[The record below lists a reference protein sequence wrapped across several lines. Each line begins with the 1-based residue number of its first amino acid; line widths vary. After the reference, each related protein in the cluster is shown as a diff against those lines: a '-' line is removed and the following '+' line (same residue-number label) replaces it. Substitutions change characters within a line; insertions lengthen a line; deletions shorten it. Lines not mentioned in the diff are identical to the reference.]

1 MCKLVKR
8 NLDILVISDL
18 HLGTYGSEADEVLAY
33 LDSIDAD
40 KIVINGDFVD
50 IMLFNKRFWPSSH
63 MKVIKYFLDLISEG
77 KEIYYVTGNHDELI
91 RKFVNFKIQNFKIV
105 NQIVLDTPEGKV
117 WMFHGDVFDFSIQ
130 TAWLTKLAGFLYDY
144 MIIFNSWVN
153 KKIMRPLGRK
163 RLNFS
168 KIIKANVKT
177 AVQYFANF
185 ERNAAEIAEKNGY
198 KYVVCGHIH
207 TPKIESFEI
216 NGKEIIYM
224 NSGDWLESLSSLE
237 YVNNEWSIYMHKRTE
252 KDFKNDE
259 SSRIEMTNKE
269 LYKDLIAEFKI
280 LQDK

>member
-1 MCKLVKR
+1 MKR

-33 LDSIDAD
+33 LDTINAD

-63 MKVIKYFLDLISEG
+63 MKVIKYFLDLISQG
-77 KEIYYVTGNHDELI
+77 KEIYYVTGNHDELM
-91 RKFVNFKIQNFKIV
+91 RKFLNFKIQNFKIV
-105 NQIVLDTPEGKV
+105 NQIVLNTAEGKV
-117 WMFHGDVFDFSIQ
+117 WIFHGDVFDFSIQ
-130 TAWLTKLAGFLYDY
+130 TQWLTKLAGFLYDY
-144 MIIFNSWVN
+144 MIIFNSWIN

-168 KIIKANVKT
+168 KTIKSNVKT

-185 ERNAAEIAEKNGY
+185 EMKAAEVAQKNGY

-207 TPKIESFEI
+207 TPKIESFNI
-216 NGKEIIYM
+216 NGEQVIYM

-237 YVNNEWSIYMHKRTE
+237 YVDNKWSIYMHKRTE
-252 KDFKNDE
+252 QEYKGDND
-259 SSRIEMTNKE
+259 SRIEMTNKE

>member
-1 MCKLVKR
+1 MKR

-33 LDSIDAD
+33 LNTINAN

-63 MKVIKYFLDLISEG
+63 MKVIKYFLDLISQG
-77 KEIYYVTGNHDELI
+77 KEIYYVTGNHDELM
-91 RKFVNFKIQNFKIV
+91 RKFLNFKIQNFKIV
-105 NQIVLDTPEGKV
+105 NQIVLETAKGKV
-117 WMFHGDVFDFSIQ
+117 WIFHGDVFDFSIQ
-130 TAWLTKLAGFLYDY
+130 TQWLTKLAGFLYDY
-144 MIIFNSWVN
+144 MIIFNSWIN
-153 KKIMRPLGRK
+153 KKIMRPLGQK

-168 KIIKANVKT
+168 KTIKSNVKT

-185 ERNAAEIAEKNGY
+185 EMKAAEVAQKNGY

-207 TPKIESFEI
+207 TPKIESFNI
-216 NGKEIIYM
+216 NGEQVIYM

-237 YVNNEWSIYMHKRTE
+237 YVDNKWSIYMHKRTE
-252 KDFKNDE
+252 QEYKGDND
-259 SSRIEMTNKE
+259 SRIEMTNKE

>member
-1 MCKLVKR
+1 MKR

-33 LDSIDAD
+33 LDTINAN

-63 MKVIKYFLDLISEG
+63 MKVIKYFLDLISQG
-77 KEIYYVTGNHDELI
+77 KEIYYVTGNHDELM
-91 RKFVNFKIQNFKIV
+91 RKFLNFKIQNFKIV
-105 NQIVLDTPEGKV
+105 NQIVLDTAKGKV
-117 WMFHGDVFDFSIQ
+117 WIFHGDVFDFSIQ
-130 TAWLTKLAGFLYDY
+130 TQWLTKLAGFLYDY
-144 MIIFNSWVN
+144 MIIFNSWIN
-153 KKIMRPLGRK
+153 KKIMRPLGQK

-168 KIIKANVKT
+168 KTIKSNVKT

-185 ERNAAEIAEKNGY
+185 EMKAAEVAQKNGY

-207 TPKIESFEI
+207 TPKIESFNI
-216 NGKEIIYM
+216 NGEEVIYM

-237 YVNNEWSIYMHKRTE
+237 YADNKWSIYMHKRTE
-252 KDFKNDE
+252 QEYKVDGD
-259 SSRIEMTNKE
+259 SRIEMTNKE
-269 LYKDLIAEFKI
+269 LYKDLVAEFKI

>member
-1 MCKLVKR
+1 MKR
-8 NLDILVISDL
+8 NIDILVISDL

-33 LDSIDAD
+33 LDTINAD

-63 MKVIKYFLDLISEG
+63 MKVIKYFLDLISQG
-77 KEIYYVTGNHDELI
+77 KEIYYVTGNHDELM
-91 RKFVNFKIQNFKIV
+91 RKFLNFKIQNFKIV
-105 NQIVLDTPEGKV
+105 NQIVLDTAKGKV
-117 WMFHGDVFDFSIQ
+117 WIFHGDVFDFSIQ
-130 TAWLTKLAGFLYDY
+130 TQWLTKLAGFLYDY
-144 MIIFNSWVN
+144 MIIFNSWIN
-153 KKIMRPLGRK
+153 KKIMRPLGQK

-168 KIIKANVKT
+168 KTIKSNVKT

-185 ERNAAEIAEKNGY
+185 EMKAAEVAQKNGY

-207 TPKIESFEI
+207 TPKIESFNI
-216 NGKEIIYM
+216 NGEQVIYM

-237 YVNNEWSIYMHKRTE
+237 YVDNKWSIYMHKRTE
-252 KDFKNDE
+252 QEYKGDND
-259 SSRIEMTNKE
+259 SRIEMTNKE

>member
-1 MCKLVKR
+1 MKR

-33 LDSIDAD
+33 LDSINAD

-63 MKVIKYFLDLISEG
+63 MKVIKYFLDLISQG
-77 KEIYYVTGNHDELI
+77 KEIYYVTGNHDELM
-91 RKFVNFKIQNFKIV
+91 RKFLNFKIQNFKIV
-105 NQIVLDTPEGKV
+105 NQIVLDTDEGKV
-117 WMFHGDVFDFSIQ
+117 WIFHGDVFDFSIQ
-130 TAWLTKLAGFLYDY
+130 TQWLTKLAGFLYDY
-144 MIIFNSWVN
+144 MIIFNSWIN

-168 KIIKANVKT
+168 KTIKSNVKT

-185 ERNAAEIAEKNGY
+185 EMKAAEVAQKNGY

-207 TPKIESFEI
+207 TPKIESFNI
-216 NGKEIIYM
+216 NGEQVIYM

-237 YVNNEWSIYMHKRTE
+237 YVDNKWSIYMHKRTE
-252 KDFKNDE
+252 QEYKGDND
-259 SSRIEMTNKE
+259 SRIEMTKKE

>member
-1 MCKLVKR
+1 MKR

-33 LDSIDAD
+33 LDIINAN

-63 MKVIKYFLDLISEG
+63 MKVIKYFLDLISQG
-77 KEIYYVTGNHDELI
+77 KEIYYVTGNHDELM
-91 RKFVNFKIQNFKIV
+91 RKFLNFKIQNFKIV
-105 NQIVLDTPEGKV
+105 NQIVLDTDEGKV
-117 WMFHGDVFDFSIQ
+117 WIFHGDVFDFSIQ
-130 TAWLTKLAGFLYDY
+130 TQWLTKLAGFLYDY
-144 MIIFNSWVN
+144 MIIFNSWIN

-168 KIIKANVKT
+168 KTIKSNVKT

-185 ERNAAEIAEKNGY
+185 EMKAAEVAQKNGY

-207 TPKIESFEI
+207 TPKIESFNI
-216 NGKEIIYM
+216 NGEEVIYM

-237 YVNNEWSIYMHKRTE
+237 YADNKWSIYMHKRTE
-252 KDFKNDE
+252 QEYKGDND
-259 SSRIEMTNKE
+259 SRIEMTNKE

>member
-1 MCKLVKR
+1 MKR

-33 LDSIDAD
+33 LDTIDAD
-40 KIVINGDFVD
+40 KIVINGDFID

-63 MKVIKYFLDLISEG
+63 MKVVKYFLDLISQG
-77 KEIYYVTGNHDELI
+77 KEIYYVTGNHDELM
-91 RKFVNFKIQNFKIV
+91 RKFLNFRIQNFKIV
-105 NQIVLDTPEGKV
+105 NQIVLDTHEGKV

-130 TAWLTKLAGFLYDY
+130 TGWLTKLAGFLYDY
-144 MIIFNSWVN
+144 MIMFNSWIN

-168 KIIKANVKT
+168 KSIKANVKT

-185 ERNAAEIAEKNGY
+185 EMKAAKIAQKNGY

-207 TPKIESFEI
+207 TPKIESFNI
-216 NGKEIIYM
+216 NGEEIIYM

-237 YVNNEWSIYMHKRTE
+237 YVNNKWSIYMHKRTE
-252 KDFKNDE
+252 QEYKGDD
-259 SSRIEMTNKE
+259 SRIEMNNKE

>member
-1 MCKLVKR
+1 MKR

-33 LDSIDAD
+33 LNTIDAD

-63 MKVIKYFLDLISEG
+63 MKVVKYFLDLISQG
-77 KEIYYVTGNHDELI
+77 KEIYYVTGNHDELM
-91 RKFVNFKIQNFKIV
+91 RKFLNFRIQNFKIL
-105 NQIVLDTPEGKV
+105 NQVVLDTNEGKV
-117 WMFHGDVFDFSIQ
+117 WIFHGDVFDFSIQ
-130 TAWLTKLAGFLYDY
+130 TGWLTKLAGFLYDY
-144 MIIFNSWVN
+144 MIMFNSWIN

-163 RLNFS
+163 RLNLS
-168 KIIKANVKT
+168 KSIKANVKT

-185 ERNAAEIAEKNGY
+185 EMKAAKIAQKNGY

-207 TPKIESFEI
+207 NPKIESFDI
-216 NGKEIIYM
+216 NGEEIIYM

-237 YVNNEWSIYMHKRTE
+237 YVDNKWSIYMHKRTE
-252 KDFKNDE
+252 QEYKGDD
-259 SSRIEMTNKE
+259 SRIEMTNKE
-269 LYKDLIAEFKI
+269 LYKDLIAEFEI

>member
-1 MCKLVKR
+1 MKR

-33 LDSIDAD
+33 LDSIEAD

-63 MKVIKYFLDLISEG
+63 MKVVKYFLDLISQG
-77 KEIYYVTGNHDELI
+77 KEIYYVTGNHDELM
-91 RKFVNFKIQNFKIV
+91 RKFLNFKIQNFKIV

-130 TAWLTKLAGFLYDY
+130 TGWLTKLAGFLYDY
-144 MIIFNSWVN
+144 MIMFNSWIN

-168 KIIKANVKT
+168 KTIKANVKT

-185 ERNAAEIAEKNGY
+185 EIKAAEIAQKNGY

-207 TPKIESFEI
+207 TPKIESFDI
-216 NGKEIIYM
+216 NGEEIIYM

-237 YVNNEWSIYMHKRTE
+237 YVDNKWSIYMHKRTE
-252 KDFKNDE
+252 QEYKGDD
-259 SSRIEMTNKE
+259 SRIEMTNKE

>member
-1 MCKLVKR
+1 MKR

-185 ERNAAEIAEKNGY
+185 ERKAAEIAEKNGY

-259 SSRIEMTNKE
+259 SSKIEMTNKE

>member
-1 MCKLVKR
+1 MKR

-40 KIVINGDFVD
+40 KIVINGDFID

>member
-1 MCKLVKR
+1 MKR

-33 LDSIDAD
+33 LDSIEAD

-63 MKVIKYFLDLISEG
+63 MKVVKYFLDLISKG
-77 KEIYYVTGNHDELI
+77 KEIYYVTGNHDELM
-91 RKFVNFKIQNFKIV
+91 RKFLNFKIQNFKIV

-130 TAWLTKLAGFLYDY
+130 TGWLTKLAGFLYDY
-144 MIIFNSWVN
+144 MIMFNSWIN

-168 KIIKANVKT
+168 KTIKANVKT

-185 ERNAAEIAEKNGY
+185 EIKAAEIAQKNGY

-207 TPKIESFEI
+207 TPKIESFDI
-216 NGKEIIYM
+216 NGEEIIYM

-237 YVNNEWSIYMHKRTE
+237 YVDNKWSIYMHKRTE
-252 KDFKNDE
+252 QEYKGDND
-259 SSRIEMTNKE
+259 SRIEMTNKE

>member
-1 MCKLVKR
+1 MKR

-33 LDSIDAD
+33 LDSINAD

-50 IMLFNKRFWPSSH
+50 IMHFNKRFWPSSH
-63 MKVIKYFLDLISEG
+63 MKVIKYFLDLISQG
-77 KEIYYVTGNHDELI
+77 KEIYYVTGNHDELM
-91 RKFVNFKIQNFKIV
+91 RKFLNFKIQNFKIV
-105 NQIVLDTPEGKV
+105 NQIVLDTAKGKV
-117 WMFHGDVFDFSIQ
+117 WIFHGDVFDFSIQ
-130 TAWLTKLAGFLYDY
+130 TQWLTKLAGFLYDY
-144 MIIFNSWVN
+144 MIIFNSWIN

-168 KIIKANVKT
+168 KTIKSNVKT

-185 ERNAAEIAEKNGY
+185 YMKAAEVAQKNGY

-207 TPKIESFEI
+207 TPKIESFNI
-216 NGKEIIYM
+216 NGEEVIYM

-237 YVNNEWSIYMHKRTE
+237 YADNKWSIYMHRRTE
-252 KDFKNDE
+252 QEYKGDND
-259 SSRIEMTNKE
+259 SRIEMTNKE

>member
-1 MCKLVKR
+1 MKR

-33 LDSIDAD
+33 LDSINAD

-63 MKVIKYFLDLISEG
+63 MRVIKYFLDLISKG
-77 KEIYYVTGNHDELI
+77 KEIYYVTGNHDELM
-91 RKFVNFKIQNFKIV
+91 RKFLNFKIQNFKIV
-105 NQIVLDTPEGKV
+105 NQIVLDTDEGKV
-117 WMFHGDVFDFSIQ
+117 WIFHGDVFDFSIQ
-130 TAWLTKLAGFLYDY
+130 TQWLTKLAGFLYDY
-144 MIIFNSWVN
+144 MIIFNSWIN

-168 KIIKANVKT
+168 KTIKSNVKT

-185 ERNAAEIAEKNGY
+185 EMKAAEVAQKNGY

-207 TPKIESFEI
+207 TPKIESFNI
-216 NGKEIIYM
+216 NGEEVIYM

-237 YVNNEWSIYMHKRTE
+237 YADNKWSIYMHKRTE
-252 KDFKNDE
+252 QEYKGDND
-259 SSRIEMTNKE
+259 SRIEMTNKE

>member
-1 MCKLVKR
+1 MKR

-50 IMLFNKRFWPSSH
+50 IMLLNKRFLSSSH

-144 MIIFNSWVN
+144 MIIYNSWVN

-185 ERNAAEIAEKNGY
+185 ERKAAEIAEKNGY

-224 NSGDWLESLSSLE
+224 NSGDCLESLSSLE

-259 SSRIEMTNKE
+259 SSKIEMSNKE
-269 LYKDLIAEFKI
+269 LYRDLIAEFKI

>member
-1 MCKLVKR
+1 MKR

-33 LDSIDAD
+33 LDSINAN

-63 MKVIKYFLDLISEG
+63 MKVIKYFLDLISQG
-77 KEIYYVTGNHDELI
+77 KEIYYVTGNHDELM
-91 RKFVNFKIQNFKIV
+91 RKFLNFKIQNFKIV
-105 NQIVLDTPEGKV
+105 NQIVLDTAKGKV
-117 WMFHGDVFDFSIQ
+117 WIFHGDVFDFSIQ
-130 TAWLTKLAGFLYDY
+130 TQWLTKLAGFLYDY
-144 MIIFNSWVN
+144 MIIFNSWIN

-168 KIIKANVKT
+168 KTIKSNVKT

-185 ERNAAEIAEKNGY
+185 EMKAAEVAQKNGY

-207 TPKIESFEI
+207 TPKIESFNI
-216 NGKEIIYM
+216 NGEEVIYM

-237 YVNNEWSIYMHKRTE
+237 YADNKWSIYMHKRIE
-252 KDFKNDE
+252 QEYKSDND
-259 SSRIEMTNKE
+259 SRIEMTNKE

>member
-1 MCKLVKR
+1 VKR

-33 LDSIDAD
+33 LDTINAN

-63 MKVIKYFLDLISEG
+63 MKVIKYFLDLISQG
-77 KEIYYVTGNHDELI
+77 KEIYYVTGNHDELM
-91 RKFVNFKIQNFKIV
+91 RKFLNFKIQNFKIV
-105 NQIVLDTPEGKV
+105 NQIVLDTDEGKV
-117 WMFHGDVFDFSIQ
+117 WIFHGDVFDFSIQ
-130 TAWLTKLAGFLYDY
+130 TQWLTKLAGFLYDY
-144 MIIFNSWVN
+144 MIIFNSWIN

-168 KIIKANVKT
+168 KTIKSNVKT

-185 ERNAAEIAEKNGY
+185 EMKAAEVAQKNGY

-207 TPKIESFEI
+207 TPKIESFNI
-216 NGKEIIYM
+216 NGEEVIYM

-237 YVNNEWSIYMHKRTE
+237 YVDNKWSIYMHKRTE
-252 KDFKNDE
+252 QEYKGDND
-259 SSRIEMTNKE
+259 SRIEMTNKE

>member
-1 MCKLVKR
+1 MKR

-33 LDSIDAD
+33 LDSINAD

-63 MKVIKYFLDLISEG
+63 MKVIKYFLDLISQG
-77 KEIYYVTGNHDELI
+77 KEIYYVTGNHDELM
-91 RKFVNFKIQNFKIV
+91 RKFLNFKIQNFKIV
-105 NQIVLDTPEGKV
+105 NQIVLDTAKGKV
-117 WMFHGDVFDFSIQ
+117 WIFHGDVFDFSIQ
-130 TAWLTKLAGFLYDY
+130 TQWLTKLAGFLYDY
-144 MIIFNSWVN
+144 MIIFNSWIN

-168 KIIKANVKT
+168 KTIKSNVKT

-185 ERNAAEIAEKNGY
+185 EIKAAEVAQKNGY

-207 TPKIESFEI
+207 TPKIESFNI
-216 NGKEIIYM
+216 NGEEVIYM

-237 YVNNEWSIYMHKRTE
+237 YVDNKWSIYMHKRTE
-252 KDFKNDE
+252 QEYKGDND
-259 SSRIEMTNKE
+259 SRIEMTNKE

>member
-1 MCKLVKR
+1 MKR

-33 LDSIDAD
+33 LDTIDAD

-63 MKVIKYFLDLISEG
+63 MKVVKYFLDLITQG
-77 KEIYYVTGNHDELI
+77 KEIYYVTGNHDELM
-91 RKFVNFKIQNFKIV
+91 RKFLNFRIQNFKIV
-105 NQIVLDTPEGKV
+105 NQVVLDTNEGKV

-130 TAWLTKLAGFLYDY
+130 TGWLTKLAGFLYDY
-144 MIIFNSWVN
+144 MIMFNSWIN

-168 KIIKANVKT
+168 KSIKANVKT

-185 ERNAAEIAEKNGY
+185 EMKAAKIAQKNGY

-207 TPKIESFEI
+207 TPKIESFDI
-216 NGKEIIYM
+216 NGEEIIYM

-237 YVNNEWSIYMHKRTE
+237 YVDNKWSIYMHKRTE
-252 KDFKNDE
+252 QEYKGDD
-259 SSRIEMTNKE
+259 SRIEMTNKE
-269 LYKDLIAEFKI
+269 LYKDLIAEFEI

>member
-1 MCKLVKR
+1 MKR

-33 LDSIDAD
+33 LDTIDAD

-63 MKVIKYFLDLISEG
+63 MKVIKYFLDLISQG
-77 KEIYYVTGNHDELI
+77 KEIYYVTGNHDELM
-91 RKFVNFKIQNFKIV
+91 RKFLNFKIQNFKIV
-105 NQIVLDTPEGKV
+105 NQVVLDTTEGKV

-130 TAWLTKLAGFLYDY
+130 TGWLTKLAGFLYDY
-144 MIIFNSWVN
+144 MIMFNSWIN

-168 KIIKANVKT
+168 KTIKANVKT

-185 ERNAAEIAEKNGY
+185 EIKAAEIAQKNGY

-207 TPKIESFEI
+207 TPKIESFDI
-216 NGKEIIYM
+216 NGEEIIYM

-237 YVNNEWSIYMHKRTE
+237 YVNNKWSIYMHKRTE
-252 KDFKNDE
+252 QEYKGDDD
-259 SSRIEMTNKE
+259 SRIEMTNKE

>member
-1 MCKLVKR
+1 MKR

-33 LDSIDAD
+33 LDTINAN

-50 IMLFNKRFWPSSH
+50 IMLFNKNFWPSSH
-63 MKVIKYFLDLISEG
+63 MKVIKYFLDLISQG
-77 KEIYYVTGNHDELI
+77 KEIYYVTGNHDELM
-91 RKFVNFKIQNFKIV
+91 RKFLNFKIQNFKIV
-105 NQIVLDTPEGKV
+105 NQIVLDTAKGKV
-117 WMFHGDVFDFSIQ
+117 WIFHGDVFDFSIQ
-130 TAWLTKLAGFLYDY
+130 TQWLTKLAGFLYDY
-144 MIIFNSWVN
+144 MIIFNSWIN

-168 KIIKANVKT
+168 KTIKSNVKT

-185 ERNAAEIAEKNGY
+185 EMKAAEVAQKNGY

-207 TPKIESFEI
+207 TPKIESFNI
-216 NGKEIIYM
+216 NGEEVIYM

-237 YVNNEWSIYMHKRTE
+237 YADNKWSIYMHKRTE
-252 KDFKNDE
+252 QEYKGDGD
-259 SSRIEMTNKE
+259 SRIEMTNKE

>member
-1 MCKLVKR
+1 MKR

-33 LDSIDAD
+33 LDSINAD

-63 MKVIKYFLDLISEG
+63 MKVIKYFLDLISQG
-77 KEIYYVTGNHDELI
+77 KEIYYVTGNHDELM
-91 RKFVNFKIQNFKIV
+91 RKFLNFKIQNFKIV
-105 NQIVLDTPEGKV
+105 NQIVLETDEGKV
-117 WMFHGDVFDFSIQ
+117 WIFHGDVFDFSIQ
-130 TAWLTKLAGFLYDY
+130 TQWLTKLAGFLYDY
-144 MIIFNSWVN
+144 MIIFNSWIN

-168 KIIKANVKT
+168 KTIKSNVKT

-185 ERNAAEIAEKNGY
+185 EMKAAEVAQKNGY

-207 TPKIESFEI
+207 TPKIESFNI
-216 NGKEIIYM
+216 NGEEVIYM

-237 YVNNEWSIYMHKRTE
+237 YADNKWSIYMHKRTE
-252 KDFKNDE
+252 QEYKGDND
-259 SSRIEMTNKE
+259 SRIEMTNKE

>member
-1 MCKLVKR
+1 MKR

-33 LDSIDAD
+33 LDTINAN

-63 MKVIKYFLDLISEG
+63 MKVIKYFLDLISQG
-77 KEIYYVTGNHDELI
+77 KEIYYVTGNHDELM
-91 RKFVNFKIQNFKIV
+91 RKFLNFKIQNFKIV
-105 NQIVLDTPEGKV
+105 NQIVLDTDEGKV
-117 WMFHGDVFDFSIQ
+117 WIFHGDVFDFSIQ
-130 TAWLTKLAGFLYDY
+130 TQWLTKLAGFLYDY
-144 MIIFNSWVN
+144 MIIFNSWIN

-168 KIIKANVKT
+168 KTIKSNVKT

-185 ERNAAEIAEKNGY
+185 EMKAAEVAQKNGY

-207 TPKIESFEI
+207 TPKIESFNI
-216 NGKEIIYM
+216 NGEEVIYM

-237 YVNNEWSIYMHKRTE
+237 YADKKWSIYMHKRTE
-252 KDFKNDE
+252 QEYKGDND
-259 SSRIEMTNKE
+259 SRIEMTNKE

>member
-1 MCKLVKR
+1 MKR

-33 LDSIDAD
+33 LDSINAD

-63 MKVIKYFLDLISEG
+63 MKVIKYFLDLISQG
-77 KEIYYVTGNHDELI
+77 KEIYYVTGNHDELM
-91 RKFVNFKIQNFKIV
+91 RKFLNFKIQNFKIV
-105 NQIVLDTPEGKV
+105 NQIVLDTAKGKV
-117 WMFHGDVFDFSIQ
+117 WIFHGDVFDFSIQ
-130 TAWLTKLAGFLYDY
+130 TQWLTKLAGFLYDY
-144 MIIFNSWVN
+144 MIIFNSWIN

-168 KIIKANVKT
+168 KTIKSNVKT

-185 ERNAAEIAEKNGY
+185 EMKAAEVAQKNGY

-207 TPKIESFEI
+207 TPKIESFNI
-216 NGKEIIYM
+216 NGEEVIYM

-237 YVNNEWSIYMHKRTE
+237 YAENKWSIYMHKRTE
-252 KDFKNDE
+252 QEYKGDND
-259 SSRIEMTNKE
+259 SRIEMTNKE
-269 LYKDLIAEFKI
+269 LYKDLIDEFKI

>member
-1 MCKLVKR
+1 MKR

-33 LDSIDAD
+33 LDTINAN

-63 MKVIKYFLDLISEG
+63 MKVIKYFLDLISQG
-77 KEIYYVTGNHDELI
+77 KEIYYVTGNHDELM
-91 RKFVNFKIQNFKIV
+91 RKFLNFKIQNFKIV
-105 NQIVLDTPEGKV
+105 NQIVLDTDKGKV
-117 WMFHGDVFDFSIQ
+117 WIFHGDVFDFSIQ
-130 TAWLTKLAGFLYDY
+130 TQWLTKLAGFLYDY
-144 MIIFNSWVN
+144 MIIFNSWIN

-168 KIIKANVKT
+168 KTIKSNVKT

-185 ERNAAEIAEKNGY
+185 EMKAAEVAQKNGY

-207 TPKIESFEI
+207 TPKIESFNI
-216 NGKEIIYM
+216 NGEEVIYM

-237 YVNNEWSIYMHKRTE
+237 YADNKWSIYMHKRTE
-252 KDFKNDE
+252 QEYKGDND
-259 SSRIEMTNKE
+259 SRIEMTNKE

>member
-1 MCKLVKR
+1 MKR

-33 LDSIDAD
+33 LDSINAD

-63 MKVIKYFLDLISEG
+63 MRVIKYFLDLISKG
-77 KEIYYVTGNHDELI
+77 KEIYYVTGNHDELM
-91 RKFVNFKIQNFKIV
+91 RKFLNFKIQNFKIV
-105 NQIVLDTPEGKV
+105 NQIVLDTDEGKV
-117 WMFHGDVFDFSIQ
+117 WIFHGDVFDFSIQ
-130 TAWLTKLAGFLYDY
+130 TQWLTKLAGFLYDY
-144 MIIFNSWVN
+144 MIIFNSWIN
-153 KKIMRPLGRK
+153 KKIMRPLGQK

-168 KIIKANVKT
+168 KTIKSNVKT

-185 ERNAAEIAEKNGY
+185 EMKAAEVAQKNGY

-207 TPKIESFEI
+207 TPKIESFNI
-216 NGKEIIYM
+216 NGEQVIYM

-237 YVNNEWSIYMHKRTE
+237 YVDNKWSIYMHKRTE
-252 KDFKNDE
+252 QEYKGDND
-259 SSRIEMTNKE
+259 SRIEMTNKE

>member
-1 MCKLVKR
+1 MKR

-33 LDSIDAD
+33 LDSINAD

-50 IMLFNKRFWPSSH
+50 ITLFNKRYWPSSH
-63 MKVIKYFLDLISEG
+63 MKVIKYFLDLISQG
-77 KEIYYVTGNHDELI
+77 KEIYYVTGNHDELM
-91 RKFVNFKIQNFKIV
+91 RKFLNFKIQNFKIV
-105 NQIVLDTPEGKV
+105 NQIVLDTSEGKV

-130 TAWLTKLAGFLYDY
+130 TAWITKLAGFLYDY
-144 MIIFNSWVN
+144 MIIFNSWIN

-168 KIIKANVKT
+168 KTIKANVKT

-185 ERNAAEIAEKNGY
+185 EMKAAEIAQKNGY

-207 TPKIESFEI
+207 TPKIESFNI
-216 NGKEIIYM
+216 NGEEIIYM

-237 YVNNEWSIYMHKRTE
+237 YVDNKWSIYMHKRTE
-252 KDFKNDE
+252 QKYKGDE
-259 SSRIEMTNKE
+259 DPRIEMTNKE
-269 LYKDLIAEFKI
+269 LYKDLIAEFEI
-280 LQDK
+280 LQNK

>member
-1 MCKLVKR
+1 MKR

-33 LDSIDAD
+33 LDTINAN

-63 MKVIKYFLDLISEG
+63 MKVIKYFLDLISQG
-77 KEIYYVTGNHDELI
+77 KEIYYVTGNHDELM
-91 RKFVNFKIQNFKIV
+91 RKFLNFKIQNFKIV
-105 NQIVLDTPEGKV
+105 NQIVLDTAKGKV
-117 WMFHGDVFDFSIQ
+117 WIFHGDVFDFSIQ
-130 TAWLTKLAGFLYDY
+130 TQWLTKLAGFLYDY
-144 MIIFNSWVN
+144 MIIFNSWIN

-168 KIIKANVKT
+168 KTIKSNVKT

-185 ERNAAEIAEKNGY
+185 EMKAAEVAQKNGY

-207 TPKIESFEI
+207 TPKIESFNI
-216 NGKEIIYM
+216 NGEEVIYM

-237 YVNNEWSIYMHKRTE
+237 YADNKWSIYMHKRTE
-252 KDFKNDE
+252 QEYKGDND
-259 SSRIEMTNKE
+259 SRIEMTNKE

>member
-1 MCKLVKR
+1 MKR

-33 LDSIDAD
+33 LDSINAD

-50 IMLFNKRFWPSSH
+50 IMHFNKRFWPSSH
-63 MKVIKYFLDLISEG
+63 MKVIKYFLDLISQG
-77 KEIYYVTGNHDELI
+77 KEIYYVTGNHDELM
-91 RKFVNFKIQNFKIV
+91 RKYLNFKIQNFKIV
-105 NQIVLDTPEGKV
+105 NQIVLDTAKGKV
-117 WMFHGDVFDFSIQ
+117 WIFHGDVFDFSIQ
-130 TAWLTKLAGFLYDY
+130 TQWLTKLAGFLYDY
-144 MIIFNSWVN
+144 MIIFNSWIN

-168 KIIKANVKT
+168 KTIKSNVKT

-185 ERNAAEIAEKNGY
+185 EMKAAEVAQKNGY

-207 TPKIESFEI
+207 TPKIESFNI
-216 NGKEIIYM
+216 NGEEVIYM

-237 YVNNEWSIYMHKRTE
+237 YADNKWSIYMHKRTE
-252 KDFKNDE
+252 QEYKGDND
-259 SSRIEMTNKE
+259 SRIEMTNKE

>member
-1 MCKLVKR
+1 MKR

-33 LDSIDAD
+33 LDSINAD

-63 MKVIKYFLDLISEG
+63 MRVIKYFLDLISKG
-77 KEIYYVTGNHDELI
+77 KEIYYVTGNHDELM
-91 RKFVNFKIQNFKIV
+91 RKFLNFKIQNFKIV
-105 NQIVLDTPEGKV
+105 NQIVLDTAKGKV
-117 WMFHGDVFDFSIQ
+117 WIFHGDVFDFSIQ
-130 TAWLTKLAGFLYDY
+130 TQWLTKLAGFLYDY
-144 MIIFNSWVN
+144 MIIFNSWIN

-168 KIIKANVKT
+168 KTIKSNVKT

-185 ERNAAEIAEKNGY
+185 EMKAAEVAQKNGY

-207 TPKIESFEI
+207 TPKIESFNI
-216 NGKEIIYM
+216 NGEEVIYM

-237 YVNNEWSIYMHKRTE
+237 YADNKWSIYMHKRTE
-252 KDFKNDE
+252 QEYKGDND
-259 SSRIEMTNKE
+259 SRIEMTNKE

>member
-1 MCKLVKR
+1 MKR

-18 HLGTYGSEADEVLAY
+18 HLGTYGSEADEFLAY
-33 LDSIDAD
+33 LDSINAD

-50 IMLFNKRFWPSSH
+50 IMLFNKHFWPSSH
-63 MKVIKYFLDLISEG
+63 MKVIKYFLDLISQG
-77 KEIYYVTGNHDELI
+77 KEIYYVTGNHDELM
-91 RKFVNFKIQNFKIV
+91 RKFLNFKIQNFKIV
-105 NQIVLDTPEGKV
+105 NQIILDTAEGKV
-117 WMFHGDVFDFSIQ
+117 WIFHGDVFDFSIQ
-130 TAWLTKLAGFLYDY
+130 TQWVTKLAGFLYDY
-144 MIIFNSWVN
+144 MIIFNSWIN

-168 KIIKANVKT
+168 KTIKSNVKT

-185 ERNAAEIAEKNGY
+185 EIKAAEVAQKNGY

-207 TPKIESFEI
+207 TPKIESFNI
-216 NGKEIIYM
+216 NGEEVIYM

-237 YVNNEWSIYMHKRTE
+237 YVDNKWSIYMHKRTE
-252 KDFKNDE
+252 YEYKGVD
-259 SSRIEMTNKE
+259 SRIEMTNKE